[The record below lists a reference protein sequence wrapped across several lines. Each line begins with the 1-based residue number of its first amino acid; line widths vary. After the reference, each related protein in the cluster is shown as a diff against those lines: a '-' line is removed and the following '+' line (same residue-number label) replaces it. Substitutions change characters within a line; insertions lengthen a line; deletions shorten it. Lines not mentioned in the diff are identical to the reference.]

1 MSEPNRAFKAQRR
14 IRGPWR
20 RYLDALSPLRGDLHR
35 YCCRLTGNVWD
46 GEDLVQD
53 TLIRVFSLLG
63 KTDVSL
69 QNPRAYLIRTATN
82 LWIDRAR
89 RTAREQE
96 LLELAAQGE
105 EVVARDASLQPE
117 VSDAAVD
124 LLQRLHPQERA
135 AVVLNDVFDYSL
147 AETASILKTS
157 VGAVKSALHRARSRI
172 DEKLPAAT
180 LQTPSRQLV
189 EAFMRALA
197 AKDLA
202 ALEKLCAVDLSIEM
216 VGGWESESFEQSRSF
231 FTHAHQEMPAL
242 GFGRKPRWELLEFEG
257 EWMVLGYR
265 TLHGREAVNE
275 IHRIVE
281 NDGMVARVRSYCF
294 CPETLGVVAARLGQ
308 TVVLRPITHRSP
320 SLSDVP
326 RLLLLWCVAGRK
338 R

>member
-1 MSEPNRAFKAQRR
+1 MNQANQAFKAQKRV
-14 IRGPWR
+14 RGPWR
-20 RYLDALSPLRGDLHR
+20 RYLDALAPLRPDLHR

-63 KTDVSL
+63 KMDAQL

-89 RTAREQE
+89 KAAREQE
-96 LLELAAQGE
+96 LVELAAQGE
-105 EVVARDASLQPE
+105 ESVERDASLQPE
-117 VSDAAVD
+117 VFDAATG

-147 AETASILKTS
+147 AETAAILKTS

-189 EAFMRALA
+189 EAFMRARA
-197 AKDLA
+197 AKELA
-202 ALEKLCAVDLSIEM
+202 ALEKLCAADLSIEM
-216 VGGWESESFEQSRSF
+216 VGGWESDSFEQSRSF
-231 FTHAHQEMPAL
+231 FTHAHMEMPAL

-257 EWMVLGYR
+257 EWLVVGYR
-265 TLHGREAVNE
+265 TLHGHEAVNE
-275 IHRIVE
+275 VHRLIE
-281 NDGMVARVRSYCF
+281 NDGTITRVRSYCF
-294 CPETLGVVAARLGQ
+294 CPETLAVVAERLGQ
-308 TVVLRPITHRSP
+308 QVVRRPIPHRPP
-320 SLSDVP
+320 SLSDAP
-326 RLLLLWCVAGRK
+326 RLLLRHMLTRQS
-338 R
+338 